1 MRNNQLDKVKLDTGK
16 LPRSRFNKS
25 FDVNT
30 TADWG
35 FCQPSICQ
43 MMYPNTK
50 QVVQS
55 ETLVRL
61 APMLAPTF
69 GRVAAKQYHQ
79 FVDIEDIYPPF
90 PNLMSQ
96 TAYNG
101 TDSRYVPNNVP
112 RVPLAW
118 LSLFVLTGAKCTLYQ
133 SAASLWDT
141 DTSAAYTY
149 NYLLPSGLNTNAQNF
164 VDAFKFYYDVNYNG
178 SSSTA
183 RNNLDYLPFDYQ
195 GPTINVSKLLPAH
208 VQTAIRGMATTQA
221 SYNQM
226 LINRLPLGNANDG
239 SFFRDVATQPVS
251 GHSVA
256 GFDSNYVTIESADIV
271 IPITFTGSTGT
282 NYYGFAAFR
291 LSDMGKRIRK
301 ILIGCGYQVDI
312 QSLQQV
318 SILPLMAYFKAYY
331 DLFGLTS
338 KSNYSDTELAGLVSH
353 ICANN
358 YTNAPNRMFYSTAS
372 GTSSMN
378 ISFNYYKGFILSLA
392 DCWYTENQDYLSAH
406 QSDYNYSMSPHM
418 APGSVVDDLGVVN
431 VGTGVSAQSSV
442 PIIDIGINTKFTQ
455 VDVELLKK
463 MYRWVNNQSIAG
475 KQIAAALRAQGFSSY
490 VDSCKSNFIGSSEQ
504 FVTINDVVSTS
515 DTYDDSSKSGSIL
528 GEYGGKGIG
537 YDNAKPLTFETDK
550 FGYWIGMFTI
560 VPKSGYNQGIDGTL
574 LDTEKYDFHNP
585 EFDGLGYQATPDD
598 VVFSAVDFVENKN
611 ALAQIKTFGF
621 IPRYSEWKVG
631 KNINNG
637 DFSLRGTRNTYQPY
651 CLDKELPVGERMI
664 NSIVD
669 GGSGLNDLLTVNFTK
684 IFPLLNVPSA
694 GDTWRF
700 VGRYPWIGTLNRIFA
715 NFGSDN
721 LYNRVM
727 ASARTGV
734 DYLMPIVNSYDNFL
748 VHMINNVQCYAPM
761 KPIEESFGTDDD
773 GSFDSS
779 VDKA

>member
-1 MRNNQLDKVKLDTGK
+1 MRNNQIDKVKLDTGK

-35 FCQPSICQ
+35 SIQPSVCQ
-43 MMYPNTK
+43 MMYPNSK
-50 QVVQS
+50 QIVQS

-101 TDSRYVPNNVP
+101 NDSRYVPQNVP

-118 LSLFVLTGAKCTLYQ
+118 LSLFVLSGAKCTLYQ
-133 SAASLWDT
+133 SASSTWDE
-141 DTSAAYTY
+141 DTSSAFTY
-149 NYLLPSGLNTNAQNF
+149 NYLPPSSLNSNAQTLVN
-164 VDAFKFYYDVNYNG
+164 AFKYYFDLNYTFTSGNNH
-178 SSSTA
+178 
-183 RNNLDYLPFDYQ
+183 NNLNYMPFDYQ
-195 GPTINVSKLLPAH
+195 GPAFNAAALLPPH
-208 VQTAIRGMATTQA
+208 VQTAIRSMSNAQS

-226 LINRLPLGNANDG
+226 LILRLPIGNANDG
-239 SFFRDVATQPVS
+239 SFFRDVVTQPVS

-256 GFDSNYVTIESADIV
+256 GFDSNYVSIESADIV
-271 IPITFTGSTGT
+271 IPITFAGSDNVTR
-282 NYYGFAAFR
+282 YAFAAFR
-291 LSDMGKRIRK
+291 LSDFGKRIRK
-301 ILIGCGYQVDI
+301 ILLGCGYQVDI

-318 SILPLMAYFKAYY
+318 SLLPLMAFYKAYY
-331 DLFGLTS
+331 DLFGITAH
-338 KSNYSDTELAGLVSH
+338 SNYSDTELAGLVSH
-353 ICANN
+353 ISAYN
-358 YTNAPNRMFYSTAS
+358 YTNFPNRMFYSSST
-372 GTSSMN
+372 GTGTMN
-378 ISFNYYKGFILSLA
+378 ISYTYYKGFILSLG

-406 QSDYNYSMSPHM
+406 QSDFNYSMSPAM
-418 APGSVVDDLGVVN
+418 AAGSVVDDIGSVSVV
-431 VGTGVSAQSSV
+431 TGSTIESSV
-442 PIIDIGINTKFTQ
+442 PIVDTSLYNRFTQ

-463 MYRWVNNQSIAG
+463 MYRWVNNQSVAG

-490 VDSCKSNFIGSSEQ
+490 VDSCHSNFIGSSEQ
-504 FVTINDVVSTS
+504 FITINDVVSTS
-515 DTYDDSSKSGSIL
+515 DTFDESSKSGSIL

-537 YDNAKPLTFETDK
+537 YDNAKPLSFETDK
-550 FGYWIGMFTI
+550 FGYWIGLFTI

-574 LDTEKYDFHNP
+574 LDTEKFDFHQP

-598 VVFSAVDFVENKN
+598 VVFSAVDFVESKN
-611 ALAQIKTFGF
+611 ALAQVKTFGF

-651 CLDKELPVGERMI
+651 CLDKEMPVGERLVT
-664 NSIVD
+664 NVVD
-669 GGSGLNDLLTVNFTK
+669 GGTGVNDLLTITFNKV
-684 IFPLLNVPSA
+684 FPLLNLPSA

-715 NFGSDN
+715 NFGSDD

-727 ASARTGV
+727 ASAQTGV

-748 VHMINNVQCYAPM
+748 VHMINNVQYYAPM
-761 KPIEESFGTDDD
+761 KPIEETFGTDDD